1 MRADEE
7 DAMGLFDKV
16 KNAAKG
22 RGQQLKGGVDKAATA
37 AKSKLDDKH
46 AGKVDGAVGKA
57 KEGIDR
63 LDPPV
68 SR

>member
-1 MRADEE
+1 
-7 DAMGLFDKV
+7 MGLFDKV

-22 RGQQLKGGVDKAATA
+22 RGQQLKGGVDKGVIA

-46 AGKVDGAVGKA
+46 DGKVDGAAGKA